1 MPVLTPPINVFAAY
15 SMNVLQHHIRRAYSF
30 AQARLSR
37 DGLFGF
43 YFTVGAVVLVGAV
56 WVFGGISEDLI
67 TGDPLV
73 VVDAFISEWFRAHAD
88 PGFTRGMQLVSA
100 LASAST
106 VGILSALI
114 ACGLLWKRLWD
125 SLLALVLAVAGGML
139 LNVGLKNL
147 FDRARPGWADPLMAL
162 TDPGFP
168 SGHTMMATILYG
180 YVAVFLIWRIAS
192 WQWRIFIMA
201 LTVLFVLAVALSRMY
216 LGAHYLSDVMGA
228 LAAGTAWLALSL
240 TAVEAWRR
248 HRMFLSHGPRV
259 ADD

>member
-1 MPVLTPPINVFAAY
+1 MIEACNVFAADIKAL
-15 SMNVLQHHIRRAYSF
+15 LQRRFRRASSF
-30 AQARLSR
+30 VQARLSR
-37 DGLFGF
+37 DGLFGL

-73 VVDAFISEWFRAHAD
+73 AVDAFISDWLRSHSD
-88 PGFTRGMQLVSA
+88 TGFTRGMQLISA
-100 LASAST
+100 LASATT

-125 SLLALVLAVAGGML
+125 SLLALVLAIAGGML
-139 LNVGLKNL
+139 LNVLLKNL
-147 FDRARPGWADPLMAL
+147 FGRARPGWADPLMAL

-180 YVAVFLIWRIAS
+180 YVAVFLLWRIA
-192 WQWRIFIMA
+192 WWWWRFFIAA
-201 LTVLFVLAVALSRMY
+201 LTTLLVLAVALSRIY

-228 LAAGTAWLALSL
+228 VAAGTAWLALCL

-248 HRMFLSHGPRV
+248 NRKFLSHGPRKRII
-259 ADD
+259 DR